1 MAYKGKFNQQ
11 RSTNSDFTHDPNPE
25 KTSFTDLDLGVDF
38 DLSYL
43 DEEPKAAEAKPA
55 APKAPAKKPAAPKAP
70 AEKKAAAPVKQEA
83 APSAEKAAGQP
94 APRKRPAAPVKKEG
108 QSPEAAPKAP
118 VKKSPEAPKA
128 AAKQPV
134 KKPVAPAPAP
144 VVEEPKK
151 KKKKGPRLGSLIFY
165 TFYFMLILVFAGATL
180 FVMNWLHG
188 WLSDYELAQPTY
200 KADQVF
206 QQLFTDPDWG
216 QLYESAGAQDSAY
229 EGKEEYVNYMEAKT
243 AGQSLNYM
251 ETSAGLSGGKKYIV
265 RLGDEKIASF
275 LLKDKNGVGT
285 PSLSNLDTLGAIPDW
300 QLHSVEVFF
309 ERVGTYRIEKLDGH
323 TAYVNDVA
331 LDDSFTI
338 QVATTVAESY
348 LPEGTVGASMCLQ
361 EVTGIMELPEV
372 VIFDKAGNQMEV
384 SYDEAT
390 RTFTER
396 TESNT
401 MTEDQETVA
410 LEASRINCL
419 WMIEEVKDRGKVA
432 KYFDASSK
440 PYSDITKLG
449 ELWMQGHAGYEFANE
464 SVTKFASYGSD
475 LFSVYVSMELNVTR
489 KDGTVKTYDFNKTL
503 FFQDFSGTW
512 KVIDWTNEDVSQ
524 PVGKVRLSFYQDSQ
538 QLHSELYQNDLK
550 NIIVPIL
557 EAPEGKVFSGWAT
570 LTQQEGSSVYQL
582 VFQPD
587 ETGRVALPEGT
598 VLEPMTLYA
607 VFEDASAVQAE
618 AVQEGE

>member
-1 MAYKGKFNQQ
+1 MAYKGKFNHQ
-11 RSTNSDFTHDPNPE
+11 RDLNSGFTPE
-25 KTSFTDLDLGVDF
+25 QDSSKTSFADLDLGLDI
-38 DLSYL
+38 DLSFL
-43 DEEPKAAEAKPA
+43 DEEPA
-55 APKAPAKKPAAPKAP
+55 APVKKPAAPKAP
-70 AEKKAAAPVKQEA
+70 AQKKPAAPAKREA
-83 APSAEKAAGQP
+83 
-94 APRKRPAAPVKKEG
+94 PAAPVKKEA
-108 QSPEAAPKAP
+108 PAKAAAPAKAP
-118 VKKSPEAPKA
+118 VKKAAEAPKA
-128 AAKQPV
+128 APKAAPVKQPV
-134 KKPVAPAPAP
+134 KKPAAPAP
-144 VVEEPKK
+144 VVEEPK

-165 TFYFMLILVFAGATL
+165 TFYFMLILAFAGATL
-180 FVMNWLHG
+180 FAMNWLHG
-188 WLSDYELAQPTY
+188 WLSDYELAQPSY

-206 QQLFTDPDWG
+206 KQLFTDPDWG
-216 QLYESAGAQDSAY
+216 QLYESAGAQDSPY
-229 EGKEEYVNYMEAKT
+229 EGKEEYVNYMEAMT
-243 AGQSLNYM
+243 AGKSLNYM

-265 RLGDEKIASF
+265 RLDDEKVASF
-275 LLKDKNGVGT
+275 LLKDKNGVGA
-285 PSLSNLDTLGAIPDW
+285 PSLANLKEITAIPDW

-323 TAYVNDVA
+323 TAYVNGVA

-372 VIFDKAGNQMEV
+372 VIFDKEGNQMEV
-384 SYDEAT
+384 SYDEAS

-401 MTEDQETVA
+401 MTEEQKTVA
-410 LEASRINCL
+410 LEAAQVNCL
-419 WMIEEVKDRGKVA
+419 WMIEELKDRGQVA
-432 KYFDASSK
+432 KYYDASSK

-449 ELWMQGHAGYEFANE
+449 ELWMQGHAGYEFKNE
-464 SVTKFASYGSD
+464 SVSKFASYGSD

-489 KDGTVKTYDFNKTL
+489 KDGTVKTYGFDKTL
-503 FFQDFSGTW
+503 FFKNLSGSW

-524 PVGKVRLSFYQDSQ
+524 PVGKVRLSFYQDGQ
-538 QLHSELYQNDLK
+538 QIHSELYQNDLK

-557 EAPEGKVFSGWAT
+557 EAPSGKVFSGWAT
-570 LTQQEGSSVYQL
+570 LTQEAGSSVYEL

-607 VFEDASAVQAE
+607 VFEDASAL
-618 AVQEGE
+618 QEGE